1 MGFLSAVAVITH
13 REVLRY
19 ARDRIRIA
27 TSFFQPIMFLLIFGG
42 GLRNA
47 MAATDFGVDYVKFI
61 FPGIIALNVMG
72 VAIFSSLSTVWDR
85 EFGFL
90 KEILAAPVP
99 RSAIALGKAS
109 GAAAIASMQS
119 FLLLLLAPVVGVH
132 IGVVQVLGL
141 FAFTVLLA
149 FAVSG
154 LGLVIAS
161 RMRSMES
168 FGIVMQVLVFPMF
181 YLSGSFFPLTNVPGW
196 MTVASRLDPL
206 TYGVDAFRRILLR
219 DELPPAVAD
228 VLIIHPLYINA
239 LCLLAIATVLLA
251 ISIRGF
257 ERRY

>member
-19 ARDRIRIA
+19 GRDKLRIA

-47 MAATDFGVDYVKFI
+47 MAANDFGVDYVKFI

-109 GAAAIASMQS
+109 GAAIIASLQAVV
-119 FLLLLLAPVVGVH
+119 LLMLAPLVGVRF
-132 IGVVQVLGL
+132 GFVAVLGL

-181 YLSGSFFPLTNVPGW
+181 YLSGSFFPLTNVPIW
-196 MTVASRLDPL
+196 MKVASRLDPL
-206 TYGVDAFRRILLR
+206 TYGVDAFRRILLA

-228 VLIIHPLYINA
+228 VLIIHPLYVNA
-239 LCLLAIATVLLA
+239 LYLIAIAVVLLAIAV
-251 ISIRGF
+251 RGF
-257 ERRY
+257 HRRS

>member
-1 MGFLSAVAVITH
+1 MNFLNAVAVITH
-13 REVLRY
+13 REILRY
-19 ARDRIRIA
+19 GRDKIRIA

-47 MAATDFGVDYVKFI
+47 MAASDFGVDYVKFI

-109 GAAAIASMQS
+109 GAATIATLQA
-119 FLLLLLAPVVGVH
+119 FVLFLLAPVVGVH
-132 IGVVQVLGL
+132 FGLVPILGL
-141 FAFTVLLA
+141 FGFTVLLA

-181 YLSGSFFPLTNVPGW
+181 YLSGSFFPLTDVPAW
-196 MTVASRLDPL
+196 MKVASRLDPL
-206 TYGVDAFRRILLR
+206 TYGVDAFRRIMLR
-219 DELPPAVAD
+219 NDLPPAVAE
-228 VLIIHPLYINA
+228 VLFAHSLLINA
-239 LCLLAIATVLLA
+239 LALLAIAGVLLTA
-251 ISIRGF
+251 AVRGF
-257 ERRY
+257 EKRY

>member
-19 ARDRIRIA
+19 MRDRIRIA

-42 GLRNA
+42 GLRNV
-47 MAATDFGVDYVKFI
+47 MASRDFPVDYMQFI

-109 GAAAIASMQS
+109 GAAIIASAQA
-119 FLLLLLAPVVGVH
+119 FLLLLLAPLVG
-132 IGVVQVLGL
+132 IRFGFVQVLEL
-141 FAFTVLLA
+141 SVFMVLLA

-161 RMRSMES
+161 RMKSMES

-181 YLSGSFFPLTNVPGW
+181 YLSGSFFPLTDVPLW
-196 MTVASRLDPL
+196 MTVVSRIDPL
-206 TYGVDAFRRILLR
+206 TYGVDAFRSILLG
-219 DELPPAVAD
+219 DDMSPAIAGAM
-228 VLIIHPLYINA
+228 IAHPLYINA
-239 LCLLAIATVLLA
+239 LCLLGISCVLLA
-251 ISIRGF
+251 AAVRGF
-257 ERRY
+257 RRY